1 MGETEKPAGSR
12 KRIVLALV
20 VPLAVLAVMLAA
32 TLTRG
37 GTGGGAGGTEDGGD
51 GAAAIEEVEAPS
63 SPQSTPTWTGPTPP
77 PDDRALFS
85 GSDSAPVTI
94 VEFGDFQCPKCGTF
108 ARTIKP
114 ELRRRYVDTGVVRFI
129 WRDFPTFGKE
139 SERAAYASRAA
150 ARQGRFWPFHDALY
164 ARQPKRM
171 NSGRID
177 DAFLREVARAAGLDV
192 ARFDADRKS
201 AAVRKAVDD
210 DFGFGQ
216 RLGVPGTPAFLI
228 NGTPFFGAQPLKE
241 FEKAIEKA
249 RAGK

>member
-1 MGETEKPAGSR
+1 MGETRRSR
-12 KRIVLALV
+12 KRLVLALV
-20 VPLAVLAVMLAA
+20 VPFAVLAVMLAA

-37 GTGGGAGGTEDGGD
+37 GDDSAEDDGG
-51 GAAAIEEVEAPS
+51 AAIEEVEAPS
-63 SPQSTPTWTGPTPP
+63 SPQATPTWAGPTPP

-114 ELRRRYVDTGVVRFI
+114 ELKRRYVDTGVVRFI

-139 SERAAYASRAA
+139 SERAARASRAA
-150 ARQGRFWPFHDALY
+150 ARQGKFWQFHDALY
-164 ARQPKRM
+164 ARQSKRM
-171 NSGRID
+171 NSGKID
-177 DAFLREVARAAGLDV
+177 DGFLRDIARTAGLDV
-192 ARFDADRKS
+192 ARFDTDRRS
-201 AAVRKAVDD
+201 AAVRKAVED

-228 NGTPFFGAQPLKE
+228 NGSPFFGAQPLKE

-249 RAGK
+249 RVEK